1 MTTLTELAAEVLSPN
16 KAQESD
22 GPMAQEGSILGSS
35 LEGLGW
41 ANTLHP
47 TLGPGLRL
55 LAFLVFNQHAVSI
68 PPSSS
73 VTILW
78 SFPEVKNIKAGTQDV
93 THVVGKVLAAQAC
106 NAGFR
111 SLSPKA
117 RAACA
122 PVYLSSQD
130 CEHGARSRDLIRSR
144 FM

>member
-1 MTTLTELAAEVLSPN
+1 MTALTELPAEVLSPN

-47 TLGPGLRL
+47 TLGPRLRL
-55 LAFLVFNQHAVSI
+55 LAALLVFNQHAVSI
-68 PPSSS
+68 PPIPS

-78 SFPEVKNIKAGTQDV
+78 SFPEVKNIKAGTRDA
-93 THVVGKVLAAQAC
+93 THVVGKVLAAQAHK
-106 NAGFR
+106 AEFR

-117 RAACA
+117 RAGCA
-122 PVYLSSQD
+122 PVYPSSQD
-130 CEHGARSRDLIRSR
+130 CEHRPDLEI
-144 FM
+144 